1 MKNRAAHDA
10 RRASWSVK
18 QTMIILRKE
27 QLRTVF
33 QFFFAAQK
41 QRRKWNRTCGTGKTM
56 KNKKRQRIIA
66 GVIAIVIIL
75 AMVVTTIIGA
85 FL

>member
-1 MKNRAAHDA
+1 MDKERS
-10 RRASWSVK
+10 RASWSVL

-33 QFFFAAQK
+33 QIFFAAQE
-41 QRRKWNRTCGTGKTM
+41 QRCKWNRTCGMVKTM
-56 KNKKRQRIIA
+56 KNKKKQRIIA

-75 AMVVTTIIGA
+75 AMVITTIIGA

>member
-1 MKNRAAHDA
+1 MDKEKR
-10 RRASWSVK
+10 
-18 QTMIILRKE
+18 IILGKE
-27 QLRTVF
+27 QLRAVF

-41 QRRKWNRTCGTGKTM
+41 QRCKWNRTCGTVKTM
-56 KNKKRQRIIA
+56 KNKKKQRIIA

-75 AMVVTTIIGA
+75 AMVITTIIGA